1 MYIPQKMSGEVDEL
15 KKVCTVGGVLVLPI
29 LHLINIMLFL
39 VHTYVPYKFS
49 NEVQLGSFILIAALS
64 AGLVVCWLYLFY
76 GHSNSKLTLQNGG
89 FLSLLILSAV
99 SAIGY
104 CSSVV

>member
-1 MYIPQKMSGEVDEL
+1 MSGEVDEL

-49 NEVQLGSFILIAALS
+49 NEVQLGFFISIAVVS
-64 AGLVVCWLYLFY
+64 AGLVVCWLYGFY
-76 GHSNSKLTLQNGG
+76 DDPDSELTLQNGG